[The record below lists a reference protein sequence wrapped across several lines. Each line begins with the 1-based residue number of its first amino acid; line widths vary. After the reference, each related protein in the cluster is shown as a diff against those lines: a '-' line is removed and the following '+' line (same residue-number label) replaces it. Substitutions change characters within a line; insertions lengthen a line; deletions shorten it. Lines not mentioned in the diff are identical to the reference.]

1 MTIKYVGSDFKPWT
15 MVRSVPLLVA
25 RNCDAIMGCPD
36 RSRAS
41 VVLGPS
47 EDADDGPN
55 RNALAGCVATVP
67 PAAADTSRQLRSV
80 RRSNAKEAS
89 SLTLVSSSNKCST
102 CDDPCLLEAD
112 DKSHSDL
119 AAEAKAAA
127 GSDKSVAEA
136 ARNVNNHRIWRR
148 GQQAVRQSE
157 TENGEKQC
165 EKYMLA
171 SVVISRSRVH
181 ACSLTYPT

>member
-1 MTIKYVGSDFKPWT
+1 

-55 RNALAGCVATVP
+55 RNALAGCVAAVP

-102 CDDPCLLEAD
+102 CDDACLLEAD
-112 DKSHSDL
+112 DKSRSDL
-119 AAEAKAAA
+119 AARAEGTKAAA

-136 ARNVNNHRIWRR
+136 ARNVSNHRIWRR

-157 TENGEKQC
+157 TENGEQIRFCKVSRAA
-165 EKYMLA
+165 MA
-171 SVVISRSRVH
+171 RSR
-181 ACSLTYPT
+181 ACSVLGSTSPRQKETIKQ